1 MPFFRRIIASVMMAV
16 FVFGGY
22 AGSFS
27 AAVDDVIEE
36 ENVEDVPATD
46 SNTSSSSKNKSSS
59 SSSSSSESSSFSQAL
74 FEIIFEAIGYLW
86 LAANVS
92 VRFYDYP
99 YMEDGV
105 KYVTYPALFESSG
118 DGDGEKSVGA
128 KPRFYRF
135 SCGTSAF
142 YMRTLGY
149 GQECSFEGQALFI
162 GPYFENTLY
171 SNSLRNARDDY
182 QGNVKLGGQFFL
194 FSTNPLSCSL
204 VVQWSHWY
212 GNNIAEEIR
221 SGISF
226 GYDIRSYPFRP
237 VAIQWRPVWSH
248 FDKNVGVFESNLNA
262 GILLGRIDVFCGWR
276 YMSVYNYETDK
287 RSDKWNGALVGA
299 KLYF

>member
-1 MPFFRRIIASVMMAV
+1 MMAV

-27 AAVDDVIEE
+27 AAVDDVIEDE
-36 ENVEDVPATD
+36 AVEDVPSSS
-46 SNTSSSSKNKSSS
+46 SNSSSSSKNKSSS
-59 SSSSSSESSSFSQAL
+59 SSSSSSSSDSTSFGQAL
-74 FEIIFEAIGYLW
+74 FEILFEAVGYLW

-92 VRFYDYP
+92 VRFFDYP
-99 YMEDGV
+99 YMTKDV
-105 KYVTYPALFESSG
+105 KYVTYKLLLDDS
-118 DGDGEKSVGA
+118 DGTENIWEKNGLPN
-128 KPRFYRF
+128 PRFYRF
-135 SCGTSAF
+135 SCDTSAF

-149 GQECSFEGQALFI
+149 GQECSFEGQSLFI

-171 SNSLRNARDDY
+171 SNSLGNARDDY

-237 VAIQWRPVWSH
+237 LAIQWRPTWSH

-262 GILLGRIDVFCGWR
+262 GILLGRVEVFGGWR
-276 YMSVYNYETDK
+276 YMSVYNYETDE
-287 RSDKWNGALVGA
+287 RFDKWNGATVGA
-299 KLYF
+299 KVYF